1 MGMTEVDLLLHRIA
15 HARAGDKGD
24 RLDISLIAYRPEAW
38 PVLLEQVTE
47 ARVLELFRRNG
58 ATGVKRYELPG
69 LKALNFV
76 IDDVLEGGVNS
87 SLGLDTHGKT
97 YSFRLLGL
105 SVRVPDDLV
114 TRIVA
119 GPQADQ

>member
-1 MGMTEVDLLLHRIA
+1 MGTTEIDLLLHRIA

-24 RLDISLIAYRPEAW
+24 RLDISVIAYHPEAW
-38 PVLLEQVTE
+38 PVLREQVTE
-47 ARVLELFRRNG
+47 ARVLQLFRQSG
-58 ATGVKRYELPG
+58 ATRVKRYELPG

-97 YSFRLLGL
+97 YSFRVLGL
-105 SVRVPDDLV
+105 IVRVPDELAV
-114 TRIVA
+114 RIAV
-119 GPQADQ
+119 GPPDQ